1 MTFFV
6 TSWITYELRL
16 DSRLSRRFQTDSI
29 IGYNDRNRHRQ
40 RRLEYRIAS
49 LTIPCQLHGTLNET
63 TPALCP
69 TEPYSPPFFDKN
81 VSYKLKPRQLFNSH
95 DFIHACVVAKTIVS
109 HKTPD
114 MQLHIRSWI
123 IFFLL
128 QQRQRI
134 LGKYRGGCERENGN

>member
-1 MTFFV
+1 MSIQLSLCAVSRGEFHLEDPGNCISKHDIFV
-6 TSWITYELRL
+6 SSWIAYELRL

-29 IGYNDRNRHRQ
+29 IGHNDRNRHRQ
-40 RRLEYRIAS
+40 RRLEYGIAS
-49 LTIPCQLHGTLNET
+49 LTIPFQLNGTLNET

-95 DFIHACVVAKTIVS
+95 DFIHACVVARTILS

-114 MQLHIRSWI
+114 M
-123 IFFLL
+123 
-128 QQRQRI
+128 
-134 LGKYRGGCERENGN
+134 